1 MKIKKNPKADLG
13 RSSMIFFQVGLIIML
28 GITYFALEWRF
39 VEREDMDLMQVQ
51 VSEFDQEDVPV
62 TQLNTPPPPQPPP
75 PPPMPEVIEIIEDQ
89 KDVEETTIRSTETSQ
104 EDRIEDVVEVEDILV
119 EEEEEEIE
127 QVPFMIVEQIPTFPG
142 CEDIENREKKKEC
155 MSRKID
161 EHVKKEFDTRISEE
175 MGLTGLNRI
184 FVVFKINEKGE
195 VVDIRSRGPN
205 KRLEE
210 EAARV
215 VKMLPKMIP
224 GRQRDRPVAVEYS
237 LPIMYEI
244 RERI

>member
-28 GITYFALEWRF
+28 GITYFALEWKF

-62 TQLNTPPPPQPPP
+62 TQLNTPPPPPPPP

-142 CEDIENREKKKEC
+142 CEDIENRDKKKEC